1 MNGYIT
7 NPITCHNGLQRQNAT
22 GHQRSNTVKTKC
34 VSWHNNNNNN
44 NNNNIII
51 TIIIKTIT
59 IIITIITTIIT
70 IIIITKQ
77 IIMTAITIITTIIII
92 IMKAPLK
99 PFDLSHQTPLF
110 TSPHPTPSL
119 LQLPGSCFSPS
130 LKYSFSSSL
139 SITCSLAFCFE
150 QWRMASARF
159 RGDTPHL

>member
-1 MNGYIT
+1 MVISQNRSRATMVYNDKLPRGINDQILSKQNVSVDIIIIIIT
-7 NPITCHNGLQRQNAT
+7 TTI
-22 GHQRSNTVKTKC
+22 
-34 VSWHNNNNNN
+34 
-44 NNNNIII
+44 III

-59 IIITIITTIIT
+59 IIITIITTTIIT
-70 IIIITKQ
+70 IIIMTKQ
-77 IIMTAITIITTIIII
+77 IIITTITIITTIIII